1 MSLLK
6 QLLISVTV
14 AILAILIGTLAFSI
28 GSAREYLDAQL
39 QSESDNAASS
49 LALTLS
55 QPANQDPVTRELL
68 MMALFDG
75 AQFKLIRLTSAQGET
90 LFERMRRDNAPA
102 EGRERLQA
110 PQWFEALLPLR
121 EPRAQRV
128 ISDGWTQ
135 VGQLTLEVE
144 DSYAREALWRSSV
157 RMATLVLGAGA
168 AWALFVV
175 LLLRWFRRL
184 LQREIEAQ
192 VQAIGAGPE
201 LLPDTDAEAD
211 DRPMVAELIPVV
223 RAIAATRERVQ
234 ATALE
239 QMARIE
245 SLELEVNCDPVTGL
259 PNRKYFIN
267 ELRRA
272 LSGDSGA
279 VAHGHVMLM
288 RQRDLLA
295 LNAQMTRA
303 GADAWLATV
312 SEQMGQVLQEHAG
325 GGVQLARLNGS
336 DFVVLMP
343 ALAGP
348 QAMALV
354 QRIRDVLLS
363 MRVTL
368 AGGQWCRWSFALTDY
383 SPSSTVTGILSRLD
397 FGLMRAESS
406 GQAAVEYVAYGDD
419 EVVSN
424 TAGETQWREMLTI
437 ALQESEG
444 EEALSLAVQ
453 PVALKGRGGMYQ
465 RHESSLALRT
475 RSGDTLMGSLILPVA
490 VRLGLSAEFDL
501 RAVALGLAWLG
512 SQDGAQLVIRISLPS
527 VAQDEFLPRLR
538 ALLQQPQWAPQLAR
552 LCLELD
558 AHGLIAY
565 PQEVTDFC
573 SSMALAGVGVG
584 LRRLDQQ
591 PRALAQLHTLALRHV
606 KLTGDFC
613 EQALHSPGALH
624 LLQAMAQTAAALG
637 VEVVVM
643 DYVDA
648 DTARMLHA
656 QSALTLSA

>member
-14 AILAILIGTLAFSI
+14 AILAILAGTLAFSI
-28 GSAREYLDAQL
+28 GAAREYLDGQL

-49 LALTLS
+49 LALSLS

-75 AQFKLIRLTSAQGET
+75 AQFKLIRLTSPQGET
-90 LFERMRRDNAPA
+90 LFERMRPDGAPA
-102 EGRERLQA
+102 GGRARLHA

-121 EPRAQRV
+121 EPRAQRA

-157 RMATLVLGAGA
+157 RMATLVLAAGA

-192 VQAIGAGPE
+192 VLAIDSGRAAP
-201 LLPDTDAEAD
+201 PDAEAD
-211 DRPMVAELIPVV
+211 DRSMVAELVPVV

-234 ATALE
+234 ATAME

-272 LSGDSGA
+272 LSGADGA

-295 LNAQMTRA
+295 INAHMTRA

-312 SEQMGQVLQEHAG
+312 SEQAGLVLQEHAAD
-325 GGVQLARLNGS
+325 GVQLARLNGS

-348 QAMALV
+348 QAMSLV
-354 QRIRDVLLS
+354 QRIREVLLS

-383 SPSSTVTGILSRLD
+383 SPSSSVTGVLSRLD

-406 GQAAVEYVAYGDD
+406 GQADVEYVAYGDD

-424 TAGETQWREMLTI
+424 TAGETQWRQILDA
-437 ALQESEG
+437 ALEQED
-444 EEALSLAVQ
+444 ALSLAVQ
-453 PVALKGRGGMYQ
+453 PVTLHGRGGMYQ
-465 RHESSLALRT
+465 RYESSLALRT
-475 RSGDTLMGSLILPVA
+475 PAGETLMGSLILPVA

-501 RAVALGLAWLG
+501 RAVALGLSWLAQ
-512 SQDGAQLVIRISLPS
+512 QDEAALVVRISLPS
-527 VAQDEFLPRLR
+527 VARDDFLPRLR
-538 ALLQQPQWAPQLAR
+538 ALLQGPLSTAQLEG

-565 PQEVTDFC
+565 PQEVAEFC
-573 SSMALAGVGVG
+573 SAMALAGVGVG

-591 PRALAQLHTLALRHV
+591 PMALSQLHTLALRYV

-613 EQALHSPGALH
+613 EQALQSPGALH
-624 LLQAMAQTAAALG
+624 LLQAMVQTAQALG
-637 VEVVVM
+637 IDVVVM
-643 DYVDA
+643 DSVDA

-656 QSALTLSA
+656 QSALTVSS